1 MGNVIITGSNRG
13 IGRAVLEKFAA
24 NKWNIWAHARV
35 KNTEFEAY
43 VSRLASENHIWIK
56 PVYFQL
62 GDEEQI
68 KKGVKEIFSD
78 KEEIHALINNA
89 GIGHYE
95 TFQRTSVQ
103 KAKELFDINFFAP
116 YLISQLVLR
125 KMILQKGGAIVNM
138 SSIAAMDVN
147 EGDSVY
153 GAAKAA
159 LNLWTKDFAA
169 EVGRF
174 GIRVNSVA
182 PGPVDTELL
191 KDNHLKKLT
200 PSSITEKSAMGR
212 IADVRE
218 VANIVYFLSTN
229 EASYINGEVI
239 RVDGGRK

>member
-1 MGNVIITGSNRG
+1 
-13 IGRAVLEKFAA
+13 
-24 NKWNIWAHARV
+24 
-35 KNTEFEAY
+35 
-43 VSRLASENHIWIK
+43 
-56 PVYFQL
+56 
-62 GDEEQI
+62 
-68 KKGVKEIFSD
+68 
-78 KEEIHALINNA
+78 
-89 GIGHYE
+89 
-95 TFQRTSVQ
+95 
-103 KAKELFDINFFAP
+103 
-116 YLISQLVLR
+116 
-125 KMILQKGGAIVNM
+125 M
-138 SSIAAMDVN
+138 SSIAAIDVN

-159 LNLWTKDFAA
+159 LNLWTKDLAA

-200 PSSITEKSAMGR
+200 PSSLTEKSAMGR